1 MRDKFLSLLENK
13 GVRVADVAKETGIP
27 KTTLSSFI
35 NDEREERG
43 LNAETLMKL
52 ARYFGV
58 PMEYF
63 MEG

>member
-1 MRDKFLSLLENK
+1 MKEKLLELMEK
-13 GVRVADVAKETGIP
+13 KEIRVPEVSEATGIP
-27 KTTLSSFI
+27 TTTLYSFI
-35 NDEREERG
+35 NDTRKGRG

-52 ARYFGV
+52 SKFFEV